1 MSSSKEIGLPF
12 ENLVLAALPRSEYER
27 LRPFLQTVKLA
38 QGKVLYNAGDTIRHV
53 YFLKGGMA
61 SLLSLTEDGS
71 SVEVGMMGNEGMV
84 GIPVILRMGTAPY
97 QVVVQL
103 SANAERLRS
112 DVLHTEFNRGG
123 RLQDLL
129 LHYMHTLLTQISQSA
144 ACNRFHTVEE
154 RLCRWLLISRDR
166 IQTEYIPLTQEFLS
180 QMMGSPRTSVTAIAG
195 NLQRA
200 GLIRYSRGKV
210 RIIDQPG
217 LEAASCECY
226 RIVREEIS
234 HYLAA

>member
-1 MSSSKEIGLPF
+1 MSSAKEFGLPF
-12 ENLVLAALPRSEYER
+12 ENLILAALPRSEYER
-27 LRPFLQTVKLA
+27 LRPFLESVRLA
-38 QGKVLYNAGDTIRHV
+38 QGKVLYHAGDTVRHV
-53 YFLKGGMA
+53 YFLKGGMV

-71 SVEVGMMGNEGMV
+71 SVEVGMVGNEGLV
-84 GIPVILRMGTAPY
+84 GVPALLRLCTTPY

-103 SANAERLRS
+103 SANAVRVRAE
-112 DVLHTEFNRGG
+112 VLQAEFNRGG
-123 RLQDLL
+123 QLQDLTL
-129 LHYMHTLLTQISQSA
+129 RYMHTLLTQLSQSA

-166 IQTEYIPLTQEFLS
+166 IQTEFIPLTQEFLS

-195 NLQRA
+195 SLQKA

-210 RIIDQPG
+210 RIIDQQG
-217 LEAASCECY
+217 LEDASCECY

>member
-1 MSSSKEIGLPF
+1 MSSSKEFGHLF

-27 LRPFLQTVKLA
+27 LRPHLETVKLM
-38 QGKVLYNAGDTIRHV
+38 QGKVLYNVGDTIQHV

-61 SLLSLTEDGS
+61 SLLSLTEDGL
-71 SVEVGMMGNEGMV
+71 SVEVGMVGNEGVV
-84 GIPVILRMGTAPY
+84 GTPVVLRMGTMPY

-103 SANAERLRS
+103 SANAVRLRS
-112 DVLHTEFNRGG
+112 DVLQAEFNRGG
-123 RLQDLL
+123 RLQDLML
-129 LHYMHTLLTQISQSA
+129 RYMHTLLTQISQSA
-144 ACNRFHTVEE
+144 ACNRFHSVEE

-166 IQTEYIPLTQEFLS
+166 IQTEIIPLTQEFLS

-200 GLIRYSRGKV
+200 GIISYNRGKV
-210 RIIDQPG
+210 QILNRQE
-217 LEAASCECY
+217 LEAVSCECY
-226 RIVREEIS
+226 RIVREEIR